1 MGQNMGMASYP
12 SPMSRPFPSVM
23 SVRTRNTVEQHGH
36 SHASTGVTVGDERHR
51 IGFRVHF
58 VVTFISSPL
67 WS

>member
-1 MGQNMGMASYP
+1 MGQNMGMVSH
-12 SPMSRPFPSVM
+12 SSRMSRPFPSVM

-51 IGFRVHF
+51 IVFRVHF
-58 VVTFISSPL
+58 VITFIGLPL